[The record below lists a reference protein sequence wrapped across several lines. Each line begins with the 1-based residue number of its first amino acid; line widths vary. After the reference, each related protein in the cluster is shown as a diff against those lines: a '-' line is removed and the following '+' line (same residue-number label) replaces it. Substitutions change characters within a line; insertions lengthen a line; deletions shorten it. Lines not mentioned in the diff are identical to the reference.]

1 MIRVALVD
9 DHPAVLT
16 GLRRFL
22 DPVVDLEIL
31 AAAPDAA
38 SLARRLDG
46 RRPDVLILD
55 DDPAGGVGLST
66 CWRAKCRPESPRV
79 LLYTAYATPAFAL
92 AARAAQADGVLD
104 KSASAPALAR
114 AIRRVADGET
124 VMPPV
129 RREDFERAVAR
140 LADDDLPV
148 FAMLLDRTSLADIAE
163 SMRLSEREAAHRARR
178 VIERLRPRLDADVQG
193 SISPRRIA

>member
-22 DPVVDLEIL
+22 DPVADLEIL

-38 SLARRLDG
+38 SLAQRLDG
-46 RRPDVLILD
+46 RRPDVLLLD
-55 DDPAGGVGLST
+55 DDPANGVGLST
-66 CWRAKCRPESPRV
+66 CWRAKCRPEPPRV
-79 LLYTAYATPAFAL
+79 LLYTDYATPAFAL

-104 KSASAPALAR
+104 KSAPAPALAR
-114 AIRRVADGET
+114 TIRRVAEGET

-163 SMRLSEREAAHRARR
+163 SMRLPEREAAHRARR
-178 VIERLRPRLDADVQG
+178 VIERLRPRLGADLQG